1 MSFTAKA
8 PYQMF
13 INGIWTDADSK
24 EVFEVKNPATT
35 EVVGTVPMGSDTDT
49 TKALNAAQNAFKSW
63 SRLPARKRGEYL
75 EKVKDLLLEN
85 LQELA
90 VMITLESGKPLSEA
104 KGEVISAAENFAWYA
119 AEARRVYGE
128 VIPSDDAA
136 KRIVVI
142 RQAVGVA
149 ALITPW
155 NFPLNILGRKVATA
169 LAAGCTIVA
178 KPAEQTPITGI
189 LLWRLLEQAGLP
201 PGVAN
206 LVTGDPV
213 QIGKELLD
221 NPIAKVIGF
230 TGSTAVGK
238 LLMQGASKH
247 VKRLALEL
255 GGHAPFIVFEDAD
268 LDLAAKAVVRNKFR
282 NTGQMCGCANRVY
295 VHELVYDAFIE
306 KLTALVQKLQVGNG
320 LEDSTEV
327 GPLVDEQGL
336 IKVKQ
341 HVDDALSKG
350 ATALVGGCALEGSP
364 GFFYQPTI
372 LVNVH
377 KEMDI
382 MREETFGPVVPVT
395 TFTSE
400 EEVLNQANDTQYG
413 LYAYFFTKDADRSIR
428 VSEALEYG
436 MVGINDSL
444 ITAIQA
450 PAGGFKESGLGREG
464 GHWGMDEYLE
474 VKYVTHTMTS
484 QGN

>member
-1 MSFTAKA
+1 MSFTDKA
-8 PYQMF
+8 PYKMF
-13 INGIWTDADSK
+13 INGTWTNAENMK
-24 EVFEVKNPATT
+24 VFEVKNPATA
-35 EVVGTVPMGSDTDT
+35 EVIGTVPLGSATDT
-49 TKALNAAQNAFKSW
+49 KKALDAAQNAFKSW

-75 EKVKDLLLEN
+75 EKIKDLLIEN
-85 LQELA
+85 IEELA
-90 VMITLESGKPLSEA
+90 VMITMESGKPLSEA
-104 KGEVISAAENFAWYA
+104 KGEVLSAAENFSWYA

-128 VIPSDDAA
+128 VIPSDDAK
-136 KRIVVI
+136 KRILVI
-142 RQAVGVA
+142 RQPVGVA

-178 KPAEQTPITGI
+178 KPAEQTPITAI
-189 LLWRLLEQAGLP
+189 LLWRILEKAELP
-201 PGVAN
+201 DGVAN

-213 QIGKELLD
+213 EIGKEILD
-221 NPIAKVIGF
+221 SPIAKVIGF

-268 LDLAAKAVVRNKFR
+268 LELAAKAVVRNKFR

-295 VHELVYDAFIE
+295 VHEHVYDAFTE
-306 KLTALVQKLQVGNG
+306 KLSVLVKALQVGNG
-320 LEDSTEV
+320 LEESTEV
-327 GPLVDEQGL
+327 GPLIDEQGL
-336 IKVKQ
+336 DKVKQ
-341 HVDDALSKG
+341 HVEDALRKG
-350 ATALVGGCALEGSP
+350 ATALVGGCALENSQ

-372 LVNVH
+372 LVDVH

-400 EEVLNQANDTQYG
+400 EEVINQANDSQYG
-413 LYAYFFTKDADRSIR
+413 LYAYFFTKDADRCIR
-428 VSEALEYG
+428 VYESLEYG
-436 MVGINDSL
+436 MVGINESL

-474 VKYVTHTMTS
+474 IKYVTHTLS
-484 QGN
+484 SEAN